1 MEARVIQLAVSPD
14 ESGNKLT
21 AEQFTLGYAGEHQAT
36 QLQFTFPKTWSENG
50 GLRFYVSLLA
60 ANGKAYKTEL
70 QEWPVTVLLPAAVTY
85 EGHLYIQVVA
95 VPVDDESLEVKKS
108 SCFKGTIEKSL
119 GGAQSLPEDA
129 TAGLLEQSLKDFY
142 AAMQKLDETAKSLP
156 YIGDNG
162 NWYVYNSDLNSYE
175 DTQKAA
181 LPESIA
187 TLDRQYAGI
196 AAISTTDSFQMDEEQ
211 VLAGSEVIL
220 TLTNGP
226 TTSCFVRSDH
236 YPLYYYGTNQVVQP
250 EYNTPIPVSAEDLIA
265 GIKLN
270 YGGAFTI
277 KYQTAPSKVFFDYA
291 DNAAESAKKKYVP
304 YAKNQIT
311 GHAEGITAEITDGA
325 PGTFIKSAVVRGKSA
340 VDETTGAITPLSP
353 AVIVASSN
361 DGTVE
366 NHVNLPT
373 GLQLYG
379 TPNNQYY
386 DTYNAITGKLT
397 RNCGKVLLASVGW
410 IYGYSTSAA
419 AVTWITANN
428 YVPSKTYYL
437 VHNGTVST
445 QTTDW
450 QGKISLTINKA
461 DAGITAEDTA
471 AAAAQKMKA
480 YWGEAYAVL
489 PLKTPTTEQ
498 FEPVQLAIPTKVCA
512 VVCNNGYLDVTYCRD
527 IDTAYLDLLEYTTGL
542 EARIAQL
549 EISTGGGETI

>member
-1 MEARVIQLAVSPD
+1 MEARMIEMTVSPD

-21 AEQFTLGYAGEHQAT
+21 AQQVTLGYAGEHLAT
-36 QLQFTFPKTWSENG
+36 QLQFKFPKTWSENDS
-50 GLRFYVSLLA
+50 LRFYVSLLA

-85 EGHLYIQVVA
+85 EGSLYIQVAA
-95 VPVDDESLEVKKS
+95 VPVGDEALEVKKS

-119 GGAQSLPEDA
+119 GGVQSLPEDA
-129 TAGLLEQSLKDFY
+129 AAGLLEQSLKDFY
-142 AAMQKLDETAKSLP
+142 AAMQKLPGCMP
-156 YIGDNG
+156 YIGDG
-162 NWYVYNSDLNSYE
+162 GTWYIYNADTDEFVDTGYSARGEKGEMGELSDGSVTGVKLGKYCVLTDKLAPQAVTSEKLDNKAVIARTVAD
-175 DTQKAA
+175 DTRSMFSTA
-181 LPESIA
+181 LTGYTEGDIA
-187 TLDRQYAGI
+187 
-196 AAISTTDSFQMDEEQ
+196 
-211 VLAGSEVIL
+211 V
-220 TLTNGP
+220 
-226 TTSCFVRSDH
+226 
-236 YPLYYYGTNQVVQP
+236 
-250 EYNTPIPVSAEDLIA
+250 
-265 GIKLN
+265 
-270 YGGAFTI
+270 
-277 KYQTAPSKVFFDYA
+277 
-291 DNAAESAKKKYVP
+291 
-304 YAKNQIT
+304 
-311 GHAEGITAEITDGA
+311 ITDGIS
-325 PGTFIKSAVVRGKSA
+325 GTLIKSAAVRGRSI
-340 VDETTGAITPLSP
+340 VDEAAGAIAPLSP
-353 AVIVASSN
+353 SVIVASSN
-361 DGTVE
+361 DGTIE